1 MSRQVC
7 SYSIN
12 THSHLLDSL
21 TGHTRGG
28 GAGTHTNNLFGVLN
42 ADQSLDAS
50 LSLNS
55 LITED
60 ENISQ
65 FFQTQI
71 HSIFSD
77 TDLFI
82 DTFRN
87 TSGPLIIS
95 LNIQSL
101 SSKFNHL
108 KILIDRLLNVNLPLD
123 MIILQET
130 WGLKYPSQLNLPGFP
145 SLSYTGWAEGWGS
158 RNIRQKWA
166 ELQGNERIR

>member
-1 MSRQVC
+1 VDWA
-7 SYSIN
+7 Y
-12 THSHLLDSL
+12 
-21 TGHTRGG
+21 RGRG
-28 GAGTHTNNLFGVLN
+28 GAGTHTNNLLGVLN

-87 TSGPLIIS
+87 TSEPLIIS
-95 LNIQSL
+95 LNI
-101 SSKFNHL
+101 
-108 KILIDRLLNVNLPLD
+108 
-123 MIILQET
+123 
-130 WGLKYPSQLNLPGFP
+130 
-145 SLSYTGWAEGWGS
+145 
-158 RNIRQKWA
+158 
-166 ELQGNERIR
+166 